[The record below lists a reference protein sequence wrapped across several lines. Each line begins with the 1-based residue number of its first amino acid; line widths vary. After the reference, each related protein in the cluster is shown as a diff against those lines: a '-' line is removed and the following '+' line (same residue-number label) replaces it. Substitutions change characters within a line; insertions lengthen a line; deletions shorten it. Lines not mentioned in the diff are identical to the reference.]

1 MSGVM
6 ESVTDSMKE
15 FAAGIV
21 PLIEAKADAA
31 GTIPVKIID
40 AGWGSSGY
48 YSREV
53 LQQAVNARVYAA
65 GLQMYWNHP
74 SKSDE
79 KERPERDLRDLAAV
93 LTEDARWDEQGPK
106 GPGVYTRA
114 KVFSAYRDAVAE
126 MGPYI
131 GLSHYVWGESK
142 TGEAEGKKGDIITRI
157 VAARSV
163 DFVTVPG
170 RGGAIAEAFRAARP
184 QEPTDEQKAAGE
196 SSMGETTPTPK
207 LTLESLRKEH
217 PEIIEA
223 LRKEIENDSARK
235 EAQAQQEKKLAET
248 EKALVEA
255 KAEIAR
261 LKEAVTIADA
271 KTLAEETV
279 KTEAVHPDIKARVV
293 QEAVAR
299 LTLNGDGSFD
309 KAKFA
314 EAVKADLKEM
324 VALVAKASGA
334 GRVAGMGG
342 APAGGQTTTIEETDK
357 ALVAG
362 FMRLGMSEAEA
373 KIAAGR

>member
-6 ESVTDSMKE
+6 ESVTGELRE
-15 FAAGIV
+15 FGGIVV
-21 PLIEAKADAA
+21 PLIEAKTDDK

-40 AGWGSSGY
+40 PGWGSSGY

-65 GLQMYWNHP
+65 GLQMFWNHP
-74 SKSDE
+74 SKTDE
-79 KERPERDLRDLAAV
+79 KDRPERDLRDLAGV
-93 LTEDARWDEQGPK
+93 LTEDAWWDEHGPK
-106 GPGVYTRA
+106 GPGVYARA
-114 KVFSAYRDAVAE
+114 KVFSPYRDAVAE

-184 QEPTDEQKAAGE
+184 PEPTDEQKAAGE

-223 LRKEIENDSARK
+223 LRMEIENDSARK
-235 EAQAQQEKKLAET
+235 EAQAQQEKKLKET
-248 EKALVEA
+248 EMALEAAKAENARLKAAQTLVEA
-255 KAEIAR
+255 KILAEEVVKEAQAEAVVKEHVV
-261 LKEAVTIADA
+261 KEAVAA
-271 KTLAEETV
+271 
-279 KTEAVHPDIKARVV
+279 
-293 QEAVAR
+293 
-299 LTLNGDGSFD
+299 LTLKEDGTFD
-309 KAKFA
+309 K
-314 EAVKADLKEM
+314 EAFSEDVRRRLKEM
-324 VALVAKASGA
+324 VALVAAARGA
-334 GRVAGMGG
+334 GKVVGMGAG
-342 APAGGQTTTIEETDK
+342 APTEMTLE
-357 ALVAG
+357 
-362 FMRLGMSEAEA
+362 EAERA
-373 KIAAGR
+373 LEERIKAFGGF